1 MWYRSEGGVI
11 DPLEA
16 VPLPSRPRSGPPGG
30 ERDAWR
36 HYRAVFDTVGTP
48 TALLG
53 LDGRVAEANPACE
66 AVTGLR
72 RAQLVGRAVCT
83 LFPVP
88 EAAAHRQ
95 FWSGLAAG
103 RRDRYELLGSLRHV
117 DGTLTEHRFVASLV
131 RDATGTP
138 AGAVACAL
146 PHGSGGGRPL
156 PASRR
161 PNDGE
166 LSVLA
171 LLAAGRSIGQIAVE
185 LGLTRRGVDYRLSR
199 LRSKLRAD
207 GPGGVPATGAAL
219 VARAYV
225 LGVLEQA
232 AWPPSPYRVRG
243 PG

>member
-1 MWYRSEGGVI
+1 M
-11 DPLEA
+11 PL
-16 VPLPSRPRSGPPGG
+16 LSRPRPGPPGS

-36 HYRAVFDTVGTP
+36 HYRAAFDTVGTP
-48 TALLG
+48 AALLG
-53 LDGRVAEANPACE
+53 LDGRITEANPACE
-66 AVTGLR
+66 AVSGLR

-103 RRDRYELLGSLRHV
+103 RRERYEILGSLRHA
-117 DGTLTEHRFVASLV
+117 DGTLLEHRFVATLV
-131 RDATGTP
+131 RDAATGTP
-138 AGAVACAL
+138 VGAVGCAL
-146 PHGSGGGRPL
+146 PHGSSGGRPL

-161 PNDGE
+161 PTEGE
-166 LSVLA
+166 LAVLS
-171 LLAAGRSIGQIAVE
+171 LLAAGGSIGRIATE

-225 LGVLEQA
+225 LGVLEQP
-232 AWPPSPYRVRG
+232 AWPPG
-243 PG
+243 PPRTRLPG